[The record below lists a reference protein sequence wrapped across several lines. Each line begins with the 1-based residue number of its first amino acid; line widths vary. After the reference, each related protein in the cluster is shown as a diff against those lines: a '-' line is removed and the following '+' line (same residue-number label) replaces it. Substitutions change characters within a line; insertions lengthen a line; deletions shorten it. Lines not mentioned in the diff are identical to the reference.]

1 MKRQG
6 TMHSSRAGLSPV
18 RGPIR
23 STSDRFTEQGV
34 KQGLIE
40 EPGRSQC
47 CVQLRGLAGWKGLL
61 SAVCLSLLSL
71 LLAKSNFCYK
81 LGSGTAVSRFP
92 CSRQLVLDKSD
103 RVFIIWSKRIR
114 TFACR
119 YQKPMPYHL
128 AILHTACFRR

>member
-1 MKRQG
+1 MKRRG
-6 TMHSSRAGLSPV
+6 TMHSSRAGLSRV

-47 CVQLRGLAGWKGLL
+47 CVQLRGLEGIAFCRL
-61 SAVCLSLLSL
+61 SFPSLSSLSKVK
-71 LLAKSNFCYK
+71 LLACYK

-92 CSRQLVLDKSD
+92 CSRQLVLDRSD

-128 AILHTACFRR
+128 AILHTACFGR